1 MDSEKQMST
10 FVVLRTAALG
20 NRIKS
25 YVSHMARYDKILIEK
40 PTDIHL
46 FENFELATAED
57 IQKYPHTGSVWR
69 LLVDKNEEHYIDD
82 LRSIDFRY
90 EKIPQYFIDKYV
102 PIFQR
107 LKLRSDLQE
116 IVNNITKDW
125 DKDNMIGIN
134 IRSWLPP
141 MDDGSRSVWV
151 DFEGFEREVQKLDS
165 SQKFFFSS
173 DNVEINNYY
182 KNKYSEQIITL
193 PRSVS
198 SIMND
203 GHFDDVQ
210 QTKEAF
216 LEMYL
221 LSQCKKKIVCSF
233 GSTFSE
239 AAWWFGGC
247 KAEVVTPTFWDK
259 VPESFYN
266 DVFIK
271 K

>member
-1 MDSEKQMST
+1 MNT

-46 FENFELATAED
+46 FENFELATSED
-57 IQKYPHTGSVWR
+57 IQKYPHTGSIWR
-69 LLVDKNEEHYIDD
+69 LLVDENEKHYIDE
-82 LRSIDFRY
+82 LNSIDFLFG
-90 EKIPQYFIDKYV
+90 KTPKYFIDKYV
-102 PIFQR
+102 PVFQS
-107 LKLRSDLQE
+107 LKLKPDLQE
-116 IVNNITKDW
+116 IVDQITQDW
-125 DKDNMIGIN
+125 DKENMVGIN

-141 MDDGSRSVWV
+141 VDDGSRSVWV
-151 DFEGFEREVQKLDS
+151 DFEGFEKEVQKLEPN
-165 SQKFFFSS
+165 QKFFFSS
-173 DNVEINNYY
+173 DNFDINNYY
-182 KNKYSEQIITL
+182 KNKYPDQIITL
-193 PRSVS
+193 PRTVDV
-198 SIMND
+198 IRND
-203 GHFDDVQ
+203 GHYDDVQ

-221 LSQCKKKIVCSF
+221 LSQCKKKIVCTF

-239 AAWWFGGC
+239 CAWWFGGC
-247 KAEVVTPTFWDK
+247 AAEVITPTFWDK

>member
-1 MDSEKQMST
+1 MST

-25 YVSHMARYDKILIEK
+25 YASHMARYDKVMIEK
-40 PTDIHL
+40 PTDVHL
-46 FENFELATAED
+46 FENFELATPED

-69 LLVDKNEEHYIDD
+69 LLVNEDEEHYIEN
-82 LRSIDFRY
+82 LKTIDGLY
-90 EKIPQYFIDKYV
+90 NKVPQYFIDKYV
-102 PIFQR
+102 PVFQKFK
-107 LKLRSDLQE
+107 LKPDLQKVIDE
-116 IVNNITKDW
+116 MTKDW
-125 DKDNMIGIN
+125 DKDNMVGIN

-141 MDDGSRSVWV
+141 IDNCGRSVWI
-151 DFEGFEREVQKLDS
+151 DFEGFEREAQKLNS
-165 SQKFFFSS
+165 TQKFFFSS
-173 DNVEINNYY
+173 DNIEINNYY
-182 KNKYSEQIITL
+182 KSKYPNQIITL
-193 PRSVS
+193 PRTVNV
-198 SIMND
+198 IAND
-203 GHFDDVQ
+203 GHVDDVQ

-247 KAEVVTPTFWDK
+247 KAEVVTPTLWDK
-259 VPESFYN
+259 VPKEFY
-266 DVFIK
+266 DDLFLK

>member
-1 MDSEKQMST
+1 MST

-25 YVSHMARYDKILIEK
+25 YASHMARYDKVMVEK

-46 FENFELATAED
+46 FENFELATPED

-69 LLVDKNEEHYIDD
+69 ILVDEDEERYIDE
-82 LRSIDFRY
+82 LKTIDFLY
-90 EKIPQYFIDKYV
+90 EKVPQYFIDKYV
-102 PIFQR
+102 PVFQR
-107 LKLRSDLQE
+107 FKLKPDLQE
-116 IVNNITKDW
+116 IVDEITKDW
-125 DKDNMIGIN
+125 DKENMVGIN

-141 MDDGSRSVWV
+141 IDDGSRSVWV

-165 SQKFFFSS
+165 TQKFFFSS
-173 DNVEINNYY
+173 DNLNINNYY
-182 KNKYSEQIITL
+182 KEKYPNQIITL
-193 PRSVS
+193 PRTVS
-198 SIMND
+198 MIGND
-203 GHFDDVQ
+203 GFFDDVQ

-221 LSQCKKKIVCSF
+221 LSMCQKKIVCTF
-233 GSTFSE
+233 GSTFPE
-239 AAWWFGGC
+239 AAWWLGGC

-259 VPESFYN
+259 VPQSFYD
-266 DVFIK
+266 DVFQK

>member
-1 MDSEKQMST
+1 MST

-25 YVSHMARYDKILIEK
+25 YASHMARYEKVMIEK

-46 FENFELATAED
+46 FENFELASVED

-69 LLVDKNEEHYIDD
+69 LLVDEDEEHYIDN
-82 LRSIDFRY
+82 LRTIDFLY
-90 EKIPQYFIDKYV
+90 NKTPKYFVDKYV

-107 LKLRSDLQE
+107 FKLKSDLQK
-116 IVNNITKDW
+116 IVDDITQDW
-125 DKDNMIGIN
+125 DKDNMIGVN

-141 MDDGSRSVWV
+141 IDNGSRSIWV
-151 DFEGFEREVQKLDS
+151 NFEGFEKEIEKLS
-165 SQKFFFSS
+165 PNQRFFFSS
-173 DNVEINNYY
+173 DNIEINNYY
-182 KNKYSEQIITL
+182 KSKYPSQIITF
-193 PRSVS
+193 PRRVNT
-198 SIMND
+198 IGND
-203 GHFDDVQ
+203 GTFDDIQ

-221 LSQCKKKIVCSF
+221 LSQCYKKIICSF

-239 AAWWFGGC
+239 CAWWFGGC

-259 VPESFYN
+259 VPQEFYD
-266 DVFIK
+266 DVFQK

>member
-1 MDSEKQMST
+1 MST

-25 YVSHMARYDKILIEK
+25 YASHMARYDKILIEK
-40 PTDIHL
+40 PTDINL
-46 FENFELATAED
+46 FENFELASPED
-57 IQKYPHTGSVWR
+57 IQKYSHTGSVWR
-69 LLVDKNEEHYIDD
+69 LLVDEDEQHYIKD
-82 LRSIDFRY
+82 LNTIDFLY
-90 EKIPQYFIDKYV
+90 EKTPQYFIDKYV
-102 PIFQR
+102 PIFEKFK
-107 LKLRSDLQE
+107 LKSDLRQVVDE
-116 IVNNITKDW
+116 ITKDW
-125 DKDNMIGIN
+125 DKENMVGIN

-141 MDDGSRSVWV
+141 IDNSERTAWV
-151 DFEGFEREVQKLDS
+151 DFEGFEREVQKLDPT
-165 SQKFFFSS
+165 QKFFFSS
-173 DNVEINNYY
+173 DNLEINNYY
-182 KNKYSEQIITL
+182 KIKYPNQIITL

-198 SIMND
+198 IIAND
-203 GHFDDVQ
+203 GSVDDVQ

-259 VPESFYN
+259 VPQYFYD
-266 DVFIK
+266 DVFQK

>member
-1 MDSEKQMST
+1 MST

-25 YVSHMARYDKILIEK
+25 YASHMARYDKVMIEK

-46 FENFELATAED
+46 FENFELATQED

-69 LLVDKNEEHYIDD
+69 LLVDEDEEKYIDG
-82 LRSIDFRY
+82 LKTIDCLY
-90 EKIPQYFIDKYV
+90 NKTPQYFIDKYV
-102 PIFQR
+102 PIFEKFK
-107 LKLRSDLQE
+107 LKPDLQK
-116 IVNNITKDW
+116 IVDEITKDW
-125 DKDNMIGIN
+125 DKENMVGIN

-141 MDDGSRSVWV
+141 IDSCGRHVWI
-151 DFEGFEREVQKLDS
+151 DFEGFEKEVQKLDPN
-165 SQKFFFSS
+165 QKFFFSS
-173 DNVEINNYY
+173 DNMQINEYY
-182 KNKYSEQIITL
+182 KQKYSSQIVTL
-193 PRSVS
+193 PRSVNT
-198 SIMND
+198 ILND
-203 GHFDDVQ
+203 GHYDDVQ

-259 VPESFYN
+259 VPQEFYD
-266 DVFIK
+266 DVFQK